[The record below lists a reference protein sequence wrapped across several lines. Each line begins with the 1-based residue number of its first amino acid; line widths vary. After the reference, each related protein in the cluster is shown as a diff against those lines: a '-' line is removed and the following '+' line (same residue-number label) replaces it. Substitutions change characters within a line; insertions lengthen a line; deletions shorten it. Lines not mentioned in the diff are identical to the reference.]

1 LIRVMVEGEDQALV
15 DQLVSDMA
23 KIVEQQVG

>member
-1 LIRVMVEGEDQALV
+1 VMVEGEDQVLV

-23 KIVEQQVG
+23 KIVQQQVG

>member
-1 LIRVMVEGEDQALV
+1 MAEGDDQALV
-15 DQLVSDMA
+15 EQQVKAIA